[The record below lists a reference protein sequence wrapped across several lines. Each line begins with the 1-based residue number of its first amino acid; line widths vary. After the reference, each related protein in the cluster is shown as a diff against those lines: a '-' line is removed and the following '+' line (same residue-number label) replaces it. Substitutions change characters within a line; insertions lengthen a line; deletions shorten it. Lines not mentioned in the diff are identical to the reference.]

1 MKLSV
6 LYFSRSGHTRDMA
19 EEIVSGMN
27 TVEGAQAR
35 AFPLDAVDADFL
47 RESSCVV
54 LGTPSYLACMA
65 GPVKTWLDTESGKY
79 GLAGKLGG
87 AFATAD
93 YVHGGGDMAVQG
105 ILTHFMVRGMLV
117 YSGGG
122 SWGKPYIHL
131 GPVAISDDLA
141 KYASTF
147 RAYGT
152 RMASKALELFGV

>member
-6 LYFSRSGHTRDMA
+6 LYFSKSGHTQQMA
-19 EEIVSGMN
+19 EVIARGMSEAEG
-27 TVEGAQAR
+27 VEVGV
-35 AFPLDAVDADFL
+35 FPLDAIDADFVK
-47 RESSCVV
+47 ESSCVV

-65 GPVKTWLDTESGKY
+65 GSVKNWLDTESGKY
-79 GLAGKLGG
+79 DLAGKLGG

-122 SWGKPYIHL
+122 SQGRPFIHL
-131 GPVAISDDLA
+131 GPVAISDELD
-141 KYASTF
+141 KYEPTF
-147 RAYGT
+147 QIYGT
-152 RMASKALELFGV
+152 RMANKALELFGK